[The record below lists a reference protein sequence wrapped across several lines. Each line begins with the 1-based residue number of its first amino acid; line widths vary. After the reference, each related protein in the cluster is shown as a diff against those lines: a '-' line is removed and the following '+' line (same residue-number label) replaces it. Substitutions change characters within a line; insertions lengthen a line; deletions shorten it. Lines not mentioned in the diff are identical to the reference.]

1 MAFSPEA
8 FAKFVRSLNN
18 DVRDADNRQLHLDV
32 GDAFRDAQAENFQRA
47 ENEHGVGWPPR
58 KHKYPHPILR
68 KTRKMLGA
76 ASVWGAPGNVHR
88 SFGGKL
94 TLGISR
100 TGVHYAKY
108 HQFGTRNKDG
118 SQRLPVR
125 QFLYLRR
132 ADKPELRKPVKSHLL
147 SVFQRSKAKHR
158 DR

>member
-1 MAFSPEA
+1 MPYSPEA
-8 FAKFVRSLNN
+8 FAKLVRSLESE
-18 DVRDADNRQLHLDV
+18 VQGADKRQVHLDV
-32 GDAFRDAQAENFQRA
+32 GDAFREAQEENFQRA
-47 ENEHGVGWPPR
+47 ENEHGVPWPPR

-76 ASVWGAPGNVHR
+76 ASVWGAPGNIHR
-88 SFGGKL
+88 SMGGRL

-108 HQFGTRNKDG
+108 HQYGTRNKNG
-118 SQRLPVR
+118 TVRLPVR

-132 ADKPELRKPVKSHLL
+132 ADKPELRKPIKSHLL
-147 SVFQRSKAKHR
+147 NVFRSTKGRYR